1 MIYLHPPAYPHVWL
15 WESPSLLA
23 RDWPLSPVGHVGQGG
38 WWGWTRHHLRSQ
50 NNLGCNTTGEMCFL
64 VSRWTAWA
72 ECAVKHP
79 KHKDS
84 EITDTR
90 TSLAHA
96 PSHTTAHG
104 LDRWWKL
111 RLPIRSCARTT
122 CFELFIGPSD
132 FTWLC
137 LTDSKTKRFLCYYVS
152 GWVKTGTVVAVAS
165 YKHKLQTIQ
174 MWNKVSTLSSRIHE
188 LKSFPRSKKISGVY
202 YIIYWWFL
210 RRQASLILLLKP
222 FIVRSLAIHARCL
235 FHMWRGHL
243 HLQCCEVYT
252 AWKAFSVFKSY

>member
-23 RDWPLSPVGHVGQGG
+23 RDWPLGPVGHVGQGG

-174 MWNKVSTLSSRIHE
+174 MWNKVSTLSSRIQVQKDKWCLLYNLLVVSAKAGITNTIAQTFYSQITCHPCTM
-188 LKSFPRSKKISGVY
+188 LISHVKRAFTFTVLWSVHRMKSF
-202 YIIYWWFL
+202 
-210 RRQASLILLLKP
+210 
-222 FIVRSLAIHARCL
+222 
-235 FHMWRGHL
+235 
-243 HLQCCEVYT
+243 
-252 AWKAFSVFKSY
+252 FSF